1 MGAEKVCI
9 QDNSVW
15 QSLHYPTVMATSTHE
30 AGSAAAS
37 TSAVSLGK
45 RSRSASSPAADDG
58 ERHGSSNGKADNA
71 PADGAETDSDDDLGP
86 MPMPEAADSGDE
98 AGPVPAKSATAGSS
112 KAAAKRRK
120 VLKYEKVYLDNLPSA
135 DRYYSPS

>member
-1 MGAEKVCI
+1 
-9 QDNSVW
+9 
-15 QSLHYPTVMATSTHE
+15 
-30 AGSAAAS
+30 
-37 TSAVSLGK
+37 
-45 RSRSASSPAADDG
+45 
-58 ERHGSSNGKADNA
+58 
-71 PADGAETDSDDDLGP
+71 